1 MRTSAL
7 VSIHVFCSLT
17 ASFVW
22 KSSRRPASHAIYLGL
37 SSVRDS
43 RGMHRKREHL
53 PSPAKQHILWSSPL
67 KGMERPV
74 RSFKSFMRTVPPNPG
89 IENQKPLPP
98 IPSSPQSPESDAFT
112 ESPIIPSLDKDN
124 SFAPCRAPSEW
135 DWDISAP
142 NSQLAN
148 TTSLFPTRKYLPLLP
163 EPSSGSLDMQGNIFA
178 EILDTHES
186 PRNPLDKGY
195 VAMEDRP
202 ELPPRNPSRLS
213 IYIGADGQ
221 SGSDSST
228 ASVLNDTK
236 SSFSPSSHGETRLEQ
251 STISRLCSD
260 VPTFAHT
267 SSRASDVCTKEK
279 AFASLGIGSPRTS
292 RNLWEGWKNQP
303 SASLVEEDGPH
314 LLVLRGK
321 SLQPFVGSDLSAT
334 KEMKVPGPNDKLEQ
348 LSFSQDYHNA
358 LAHHYHD
365 SHSNPAEM
373 SIHPVLRTTIPKS
386 NSRARAQS
394 SRKDQEMVPRP
405 LAWRKSSGSS
415 SSSNDS
421 RRTPSTTEIITK
433 SRPKRMHK
441 KMPSWVPL
449 QHLYTSDR
457 GAPLHSTRG
466 ASIPRVSPIRV
477 TEKFALKKAKR
488 FPNLLVHAKGLI
500 SHKHGSGPDNP
511 ATITLGSSQQ
521 TLRPSTSPTRAGP
534 LRTTTPLLRLP
545 GGLELVR
552 RSPSDTPRSGTPNTS
567 YPNPLGDAH
576 VYDPYTGSP
585 LATSS
590 EFRRPS
596 SSYSQSSASSPVA
609 PGMVTNCRMR
619 NSICSLPS
627 HRPYSSSSS
636 LPTSPLAQEIFFPQT
651 LPPPALP
658 KKHPRTHHISP
669 TTRPSLSF
677 REKDKAERFFEGE
690 SAENSSHRLG
700 LLDKARNVRDAWMR
714 HQKEVKQEKL
724 KQSIRVLGPIDVVG
738 MERRSNRE
746 TSVLVDSDSSRRLP
760 ESEYV
765 TLNLI

>member
-1 MRTSAL
+1 
-7 VSIHVFCSLT
+7 
-17 ASFVW
+17 
-22 KSSRRPASHAIYLGL
+22 
-37 SSVRDS
+37 
-43 RGMHRKREHL
+43 MHRKRERL
-53 PSPAKQHILWSSPL
+53 PSPVKQHILWSSPL
-67 KGMERPV
+67 KGMEQPV

-98 IPSSPQSPESDAFT
+98 IPSSPQSPEPDACT
-112 ESPIIPSLDKDN
+112 ESPIIPSVDRGA
-124 SFAPCRAPSEW
+124 SFALWRAPTEW
-135 DWDISAP
+135 DWDISTP
-142 NSQLAN
+142 NDQPVT
-148 TTSLFPTRKYLPLLP
+148 TTSLFPTRTYLPLIP
-163 EPSSGSLDMQGNIFA
+163 EPSPGSFDMQGNKFA
-178 EILDTHES
+178 EILDTYES
-186 PRNPLDKGY
+186 PRYPLDSGY

-202 ELPPRNPSRLS
+202 EPPPRNPSRLS
-213 IYIGADGQ
+213 FSVGTNGR

-236 SSFSPSSHGETRLEQ
+236 SSLSPSIHDETRLEQ
-251 STISRLCSD
+251 STISQLCSD
-260 VPTFAHT
+260 VPNSAHT
-267 SSRASDVCTKEK
+267 SYRASDASTKEK

-292 RNLWEGWKNQP
+292 RNLWEDWKNQP
-303 SASLVEEDGPH
+303 SSSLVEENGPH

-334 KEMKVPGPNDKLEQ
+334 KEVEVPGLNDKLEQ
-348 LSFSQDYHNA
+348 LSFSQDYHNV

-365 SHSNPAEM
+365 SHSNAAEM
-373 SIHPVLRTTIPKS
+373 SIHPVLRTTIPIS

-415 SSSNDS
+415 STSNES
-421 RRTPSTTEIITK
+421 RRTPSVAELITK
-433 SRPKRMHK
+433 SRAKRMHE
-441 KMPSWVPL
+441 KMSSWVPL
-449 QHLYTSDR
+449 QHLYISDR
-457 GAPLHSTRG
+457 GAPLHSTSG
-466 ASIPRVSPIRV
+466 VSIPRVSPTRV
-477 TEKFALKKAKR
+477 TKEIGPKKAKR
-488 FPNLLVHAKGLI
+488 FPNLLVHAKGLR
-500 SHKHGSGPDNP
+500 SHKDGSGPDNP
-511 ATITLGSSQQ
+511 NTITLGSSQQ
-521 TLRPSTSPTRAGP
+521 TLHPSTSPTRTRP

-552 RSPSDTPRSGTPNTS
+552 RSPSATPRSGTPNIS
-567 YPNPLGDAH
+567 YPTPLADAH

-585 LATSS
+585 LPTAS

-609 PGMVTNCRMR
+609 PGMAINSRMR

-636 LPTSPLAQEIFFPQT
+636 LPTSPLAQEVFFLQT

-669 TTRPSLSF
+669 TTPPSPTN
-677 REKDKAERFFEGE
+677 REKDQAERFFEGE
-690 SAENSSHRLG
+690 SAENSPHRLG
-700 LLDKARNVRDAWMR
+700 LLDKARDVRDAWKR

-746 TSVLVDSDSSRRLP
+746 ASVLVDSDPSRRLP
-760 ESEYV
+760 ESEYA
-765 TLNLI
+765 TSNLI